1 MEDLEKYIESKKEN
15 KIRTMSFIDYLYFLM
30 KEKNLESTDIYNKVD
45 IDRRVW
51 SKIISNKM
59 KPLLNMV
66 VKIAF
71 GLRCNNEECK
81 LLLKKLNYTLSSSSE
96 FSLVIRYCIENE
108 IYNIIDVNNLLY
120 EKGLPIL

>member
-30 KEKNLESTDIYNKVD
+30 NEKNLESTDIYNKVD

-59 KPLLNMV
+59 KPSLNMV

-81 LLLKKLNYTLSSSSE
+81 LLLKKLNYTLSSSSD

>member
-30 KEKNLESTDIYNKVD
+30 NEKNLESTDIYNKVD

-59 KPLLNMV
+59 KPSLNMV

>member
-15 KIRTMSFIDYLYFLM
+15 KIRTMPFIDYLYFLM

-59 KPLLNMV
+59 KPSLNMV

-120 EKGLPIL
+120 EKGLSLL